1 MAREGRG
8 PGPEWRP
15 QGCGRS
21 RSPPL
26 ALTSRGPAG
35 SVPGRGHATRGRVIA
50 VDFRARRRRGPGRP
64 GVPRDL
70 DEAARGTLEAVR
82 DVLLFWRPPA
92 GRAAA
97 EYLGGRWDWGWTL
110 FVWTSEAAVGPVWS
124 RLVGT
129 RGYVPQRLGR
139 DAFVRFLERAVD
151 IGGLLL
157 DGELEGGGEVIRAEP
172 DQLIRRE
179 DALSALGA

>member
-1 MAREGRG
+1 M
-8 PGPEWRP
+8 
-15 QGCGRS
+15 
-21 RSPPL
+21 
-26 ALTSRGPAG
+26 
-35 SVPGRGHATRGRVIA
+35 
-50 VDFRARRRRGPGRP
+50 
-64 GVPRDL
+64 
-70 DEAARGTLEAVR
+70 
-82 DVLLFWRPPA
+82 
-92 GRAAA
+92 
-97 EYLGGRWDWGWTL
+97 
-110 FVWTSEAAVGPVWS
+110 
-124 RLVGT
+124 GT